1 MGFGGSRKDKSALDL
16 EALTTL
22 TADDILA
29 LSGGITVNEGAED
42 VDFRVESQTN
52 THALIVDASSSKVGI
67 NKSVPHLPLHVV
79 KTATSGAGAYA
90 NTPCMILEDAT
101 RPGLQLVGN
110 ASNIGIIQ
118 FGDNSSSNPGEIY
131 YDHGA
136 NSFSF
141 RTAGSV
147 SLTLDSDG
155 KLGIGTTSPG
165 VDLEVQDT
173 TTSSASQGGNLR
185 LSAND
190 GAVMASGHRLGVLE
204 FAGAEDTSNTI
215 TVGARI
221 EALCDATWSA
231 SENGADLL
239 FYTTDGNASQSE
251 QMRILADGK
260 VGIGVA
266 DPDSALEVLQGSG
279 NQLKLSYDG
288 SNSVAFAVSS
298 GGTMTI
304 TPSGGKVYTS
314 MLGHKKLTNAA
325 ISHASGPATT
335 ISGSVIFQTGNATP
349 SSHIVGLP
357 ATAAGVMYT
366 FIFAG
371 TATEGFH
378 ISPNASDKFMGHVIK
393 VNGDLLE
400 ADSNGAGVDNKDL
413 ILGTSSNV
421 GDRVTIVGDGS
432 AGWYILDAVG
442 DWSFQS

>member
-1 MGFGGSRKDKSALDL
+1 M
-16 EALTTL
+16 
-22 TADDILA
+22 
-29 LSGGITVNEGAED
+29 
-42 VDFRVESQTN
+42 
-52 THALIVDASSSKVGI
+52 
-67 NKSVPHLPLHVV
+67 
-79 KTATSGAGAYA
+79 
-90 NTPCMILEDAT
+90 
-101 RPGLQLVGN
+101 
-110 ASNIGIIQ
+110 
-118 FGDNSSSNPGEIY
+118 
-131 YDHGA
+131 
-136 NSFSF
+136 
-141 RTAGSV
+141 